1 MEALTKTINEIM
13 TKFIKRVASKY
24 DLNQDEILEMWFE
37 GTSTASRTVSVD
49 GSGCPYVPSRGQ
61 NKGVVCGSKPAKDS
75 THCSVHKK
83 YENKEPKEKKT
94 VPVPKTSGVDKV
106 FKKNLAEV
114 KGYLMNKKTSLLIKD
129 GENQVSKKLLEG
141 KIVDL
146 SSEDIETCKKYG
158 FKYDPKYDKKEDSDE
173 EDEKPSKKVEDSN
186 EEDEKP
192 TKKVEAKPAKKD
204 DSDDEDEKPSKKAE
218 TKPAKKVETKK
229 NDSDSDEEDE
239 KPVKKVEA
247 KKPEVKKV
255 EVKPTKKVETK
266 KDDSDSDEE
275 DEKPTKKVEAKKS
288 TVELEDVEDDISS
301 LQDEETTK
309 TSVKKAL
316 GISQDDSDDE

>member
-158 FKYDPKYDKKEDSDE
+158 FKYDPKYDKKEDSDK
-173 EDEKPSKKVEDSN
+173 EDEKPSKKMEDSD

-192 TKKVEAKPAKKD
+192 HKKVETKTNPVKQD

-239 KPVKKVEA
+239 KPVKKS
-247 KKPEVKKV
+247 EVKKV

-288 TVELEDVEDDISS
+288 TVELEDVEDDISG

-309 TSVKKAL
+309 TTVKKAL